1 MKLSILIVNYN
12 TEEHIA
18 VLLAMLTQQTLAK
31 NDFEI
36 IITNNVQN
44 TTLVTMADRFTEQ
57 LNIQI
62 VQSEKNVGFGRANNM
77 AAQHATGEH
86 LLIMNP
92 DIRML
97 QHDYLERLY
106 CEAQQHADYGVIT
119 TQVLDDDNVDGSE
132 FYSYEFNRTLGY
144 EQQTCWFLG
153 ALLLMKPHV
162 FRELGCFDPDF
173 FMYCEDS
180 DLCYRVKKIGLP
192 LIKLNQLKVHHI
204 GGSSE
209 PNRGYD
215 LHYRWYR
222 SRLLFAYKHFSPEEF
237 ETLLHFLH
245 SKSKKRILLYTI
257 LSLFVIQRFRSRTIQ
272 WRAMLDITERTI
284 QESAHWLYFKP

>member
-12 TEEHIA
+12 TEEHVV

-44 TTLVTMADRFTEQ
+44 AKLATMASRFTEQ
-57 LNIQI
+57 LNVQI
-62 VQSEKNVGFGRANNM
+62 VQSERNIGFGRANNM
-77 AAQHATGEH
+77 AAQQATGEH

-97 QHDYLERLY
+97 QNDYLEQLY
-106 CEAQQHADYGVIT
+106 FEAQKHADYGVIT
-119 TQVLDDDNVDGSE
+119 TQILDDHHVDGSE

-153 ALLLMKPHV
+153 ALLLMKPHA
-162 FRELGCFDPDF
+162 FRALGGFDPDF

-222 SRLLFAYKHFSPEEF
+222 SRLLFAYKHFSHEEF
-237 ETLLHFLH
+237 ETLLHFLR
-245 SKSKKRILLYTI
+245 SKSKKRILFYTI
-257 LSLFVIQRFRSRTIQ
+257 LSLFVIERFRSRTIQ
-272 WRAMLDITERTI
+272 WRAMLDLTERTI
-284 QESAHWLYFKP
+284 QESAQWLYFKP